1 MTDRASKEALFDE
14 FARVAKALASGRR
27 AEVVDLLA
35 NGERSVESI
44 AAEIEMSV
52 ANASQHLQILRRAG
66 LVSSRRE
73 GTSIFYRLA
82 TSEVMGLWRSL
93 QSVAS
98 DRVAEVDRLA
108 RAYTGELKGIE
119 LLTKEELSKRLRRR
133 DDLLVLDVRPV
144 EEYEAGHLPGAVS
157 IPVGEL
163 KRRLKELPKS
173 KEIVAYCRGSFC
185 AFAPEAARYLDKKG
199 FRWICW
205 ISASSAASPRTK
217 GRQHVRFLLDL
228 RPPCW

>member
-1 MTDRASKEALFDE
+1 MRVMADRASKEALFDE

-44 AAEIEMSV
+44 ATEIEMSI

-66 LVSSRRE
+66 LVSPRRQ
-73 GTSIFYRLA
+73 GTSIFYRL
-82 TSEVMGLWRSL
+82 TSPDVVALWRSL

-98 DRVAEVDRLA
+98 ERVAEVDRLA
-108 RAYTGELKGIE
+108 RAYTGELNGIE
-119 LLTKEELSKRLRRR
+119 LLTKEELSKRLRRK
-133 DDLLVLDVRPV
+133 DDLLVLDVRPA
-144 EEYEAGHLPGAVS
+144 EEYAAGHVPGAVS
-157 IPVGEL
+157 IPVAEL

-173 KEIVAYCRGSFC
+173 KEIVAYCRGAFC

-199 FRWICW
+199 FRTSVLDAGLPDWE
-205 ISASSAASPRTK
+205 AAGLP
-217 GRQHVRFLLDL
+217 VEA
-228 RPPCW
+228 